1 MYKESIFTQV
11 NESSLPETEKQL
23 LLSIFRGEKLANVCY
38 DAVAK
43 HVFSPDL
50 HPDRMDFIL
59 QHTMNQPGI
68 KVLSSASNEPY
79 LLSLNTKKTI
89 SDLPAWL
96 KDHTL
101 FDLAVQWDSQ
111 EFIFTR
117 ADIYSSSM
125 LLLQYTVENG
135 QPKKSIDFQNLNG
148 VIIIVLM
155 KESPKLFK
163 NYKSSRYIH
172 RFTKAHS
179 DSGLEVPTLRQM
191 VFVQL
196 DKALELYL
204 SDNYNE
210 DEDVELLKLFALI
223 ADINNEKVVQES
235 ANNRFLQ
242 DIRKDVFRFTRS
254 KEVQQMLLADDIERI
269 NWYSNM
275 NLSRKEGF
283 EEGTIAGKSAI
294 LDLYKWLFSQNRD
307 ADVRKATEDPSY
319 LDVLLAEYGKAQG
332 IS

>member
-1 MYKESIFTQV
+1 MKEKSIIAQV
-11 NESSLPETEKQL
+11 NESALPEDHKQL
-23 LLSIFRGEKLANVCY
+23 LLSIFSGEQLANVCY

-50 HPDRMDFIL
+50 HPDRMDYIL
-59 QHTMNQPGI
+59 QHTMNHSGI
-68 KVLSSASNEPY
+68 NVLSSASNEPY
-79 LLSLNTKKTI
+79 LLSINTKKTI

-101 FDLAVQWDSQ
+101 FDLAFQWDSQ

-117 ADIYSSSM
+117 ADIYASSM

-135 QPKKSIDFQNLNG
+135 KPKKSIDFNSING

-163 NYKSSRYIH
+163 NHESPRYIH

-179 DSGLEVPTLRQM
+179 DSGLEVPTLRQL

-204 SDNYNE
+204 SGNYNE

-223 ADINNEKVVQES
+223 ADINNEKVVRES
-235 ANNRFLQ
+235 ANNRLLQ
-242 DIRKDVFRFTRS
+242 DIREDVFKFTRN

-275 NLSRKEGF
+275 NLSRREGRT
-283 EEGTIAGKSAI
+283 EIV
-294 LDLYKWLFSQNRD
+294 DLCKWLFSQNRD
-307 ADVRKATEDPSY
+307 DDFKKATEDPAY
-319 LDVLLAEYGKAQG
+319 LDTLLAEYGKAHG

>member
-1 MYKESIFTQV
+1 MKEKSIIAQV
-11 NESSLPETEKQL
+11 NESALPEDRKQL
-23 LLSIFRGEKLANVCY
+23 LLSIFSGEQLANVCY

-59 QHTMNQPGI
+59 QHTMNQPRI
-68 KVLSSASNEPY
+68 NVLSSATNEPY

-101 FDLAVQWDSQ
+101 FDLAIQWDSQ

-117 ADIYSSSM
+117 ADIYASSM
-125 LLLQYTVENG
+125 LLLQYTVEND
-135 QPKKSIDFQNLNG
+135 QPKKSIDFQNING

-163 NYKSSRYIH
+163 NYESPRYIH

-204 SDNYNE
+204 SGNYNE
-210 DEDVELLKLFALI
+210 DEDIELLKLFALI
-223 ADINNEKVVQES
+223 ADINNEKVVHES
-235 ANNRFLQ
+235 ATNRLLQ
-242 DIRKDVFRFTRS
+242 DIREDVFKFTRS

-269 NWYSNM
+269 NWFSNM
-275 NLSRKEGF
+275 NLSRQEGRT
-283 EEGTIAGKSAI
+283 EIV
-294 LDLYKWLFSQNRD
+294 DLCKWLFSQNRD
-307 ADVRKATEDPSY
+307 ADVRKATEDPTY
-319 LDVLLAEYGKAQG
+319 LDSLLAEYNTAQKAR
-332 IS
+332 S